1 MRRKY
6 DLRKAA
12 LHDVVRLGG
21 NTGNV
26 VYRTAMNVVI
36 DWRGGPVISYKVTD
50 TCSFSQKALAKLGN
64 TWLFQRDVVYSP
76 TELIIVNKVED
87 RLCFN
92 SGTFAVLR
100 DGIYLDTKYFS
111 VNPKAP
117 TIRVHGIEVPAPL
130 QEAPVVGTIVY
141 YPSIASKLKYG
152 STVFS
157 GTAWHK
163 NMFARKVLWE
173 TPEGAI
179 AYVGALTGM

>member
-1 MRRKY
+1 MNRKY

-12 LHDVVRLGG
+12 LHDVVCLGE

-36 DWRGGPVISYKVTD
+36 DWRDAPVISYMVTD
-50 TCSFSQKALAKLGN
+50 TSSFYQKALAKLGN
-64 TWLFQRDVVYSP
+64 TWLFQGDAVYSP

-111 VNPKAP
+111 VTQKAP

-141 YPSIASKLKYG
+141 YPSITSKLKYESFG
-152 STVFS
+152 FHEAV
-157 GTAWHK
+157 WHGDL
-163 NMFARKVLWE
+163 RELS
-173 TPEGAI
+173 
-179 AYVGALTGM
+179 